1 MQNNYLLKNNDDII
15 RVLDVQHGQSLIIDC
30 IKLSMPK
37 WILNNQIDTFVPF
50 SENDLSEIT
59 GIYTQDM
66 EDFSANSR
74 KFIHE
79 HFSLIA
85 SILPYISEPQKRNEA
100 INTISEERGV
110 SKTTI
115 RKYLCLYLAYQ
126 DMSVFAPKKKNR
138 KLELSTDEK
147 NMRWALNKF
156 YYTRKKNTLNTAYTM
171 LLKEKYCDTNGKLL
185 THHPS
190 FYQFRYFYRKTK
202 KLQTYY
208 ISRNGIKNYQRNN
221 RPLIGDGVQQFAPN
235 VGIGMLDATVCD
247 IYLVDNSGNL
257 VGRPILTTCIDA
269 YSSLCCGYAL
279 TWEGGIYSLKN
290 LMLNIITDKVELCK
304 KHGIIISKQEWD
316 IDQVPGVMITDKG
329 SEYKSEVFEQLTE
342 LGITITNLPPYRPE
356 LKGSVEK
363 FFDLVQ
369 GYYKEY
375 LKGKGVV
382 NPDFQE
388 RGCHDYRKDA
398 CLTLEDFEKIILR
411 CILYYNSQRIL
422 KNFPYTEDMIKNDIQ
437 PYANTIFEYGKK
449 RIGANLI
456 SVSSK
461 NIIYSML
468 PRITGK
474 FSRRGLIVNKM
485 RYHCDGY
492 TEEYLNGDYV
502 KVAYDSNDVTTVWAI
517 LNGEYVPF
525 NIIENRFKGM
535 DITET
540 DALLQE
546 QKRLVAKEEYNNM
559 QSKIDLAKYIETIA
573 NNVCRKQ
580 DTKIKNVKQ
589 TRKRET
595 YRTHIDHINGGVDY
609 E

>member
-1 MQNNYLLKNNDDII
+1 MQNNYLLKNEDSIV
-15 RVLDVQHGQSLIIDC
+15 RVLDMRHEQAFIMDC
-30 IKLSMPK
+30 INLTMPK
-37 WILNNQIDTFVPF
+37 WIPSGQISSFTSCSIEVLSEQTGIGILNM
-50 SENDLSEIT
+50 EDLSKEEI
-59 GIYTQDM
+59 
-66 EDFSANSR
+66 

-85 SILPYISEPQKRNEA
+85 SILPYISEQQKRNEA
-100 INTISEERGV
+100 INTISEEIGV

-138 KLELSTDEK
+138 KLELTADEK

-185 THHPS
+185 MQHPS

-208 ISRNGIKNYQRNN
+208 ISRYGIKNYQRNN
-221 RPLIGDGVQQFAPN
+221 RPLTGDGVQQFAPN
-235 VGIGMLDATVCD
+235 VGIGMLDATICD

-304 KHGIIISKQEWD
+304 KHGIIISKHEWS
-316 IDQVPGVMITDKG
+316 IDQVPGVMVTDKG

-398 CLTLEDFEKIILR
+398 CLTLEDFENVILR

-422 KNFPYTEDMIKNDIQ
+422 KNFPYTEDMIKKNIQ
-437 PYANTIFEYGKK
+437 PYANTIFEYGKT

-492 TEEYLNGDYV
+492 TEEYLSGVDV

-525 NIIENRFKGM
+525 NIIENRFKGK

-546 QKRLVAKEEYNNM
+546 QKRLVSKEEYNNM

-573 NNVCRKQ
+573 NNVCHKK
-580 DTKIKNVKQ
+580 DTKIKNIKQ

-595 YRTHIDHINGGVDY
+595 YRTHINHINGGTDY